1 MIRPSRPIP
10 PGPATDDS
18 WRSTRTGPNAS
29 PTKFGLFVRPLNA
42 GATDIA
48 IKEAK
53 TGLITSP
60 DWSLDN
66 KHIVYT
72 DDDDLWTVAM
82 TGDRMP
88 KVFLKTAYRERQPAF
103 SPDGQWIAYS
113 SDSSGR
119 EEVYIR
125 PFPRGEI
132 VHPVSRTGGW
142 APRWR
147 HDGKELFFVSRDAWM
162 MAVSVDPTKGTPV
175 GAPFQLF
182 PTDFR
187 PENNRPYDVTR
198 DGQRFVIPALRPSDD
213 LRVVLNW
220 RTLVPR

>member
-1 MIRPSRPIP
+1 MGTARRAPIDALAP
-10 PGPATDDS
+10 QGSVDHIHT
-18 WRSTRTGPNAS
+18 
-29 PTKFGLFVRPLNA
+29 
-42 GATDIA
+42 
-48 IKEAK
+48 
-53 TGLITSP
+53 ITSP